1 MGVEMCRASQDE
13 LLDPPDWLG
22 EDAGRHAFL
31 KEQSLLGEAPLPEL
45 DDLAAELET
54 DGDLEPK
61 R

>member
-1 MGVEMCRASQDE
+1 